1 MMHVSGGQLVERRR
15 QRGQSRQH
23 IRQHGRAESAQGDV
37 QRIAR
42 CERRGQIRRIVLVK
56 ASVDGHD
63 RARHCSPVGHETP
76 QSLKHLADA
85 LRAYGQ
91 CQELDGNRVSVG
103 GLAPKNGSARAGPE
117 RMLDTVAADGRWWN
131 VKKRTFPGHVMG
143 VSLPRES

>member
-1 MMHVSGGQLVERRR
+1 MVHVDSGQLVERRR

-23 IRQHGRAESAQGDV
+23 IRQHGGAESAQGDV

-42 CERRGQIRRIVLVK
+42 GERRGQIRRVVFVK
-56 ASVDGHD
+56 TCVDGHD

-76 QSLKHLADA
+76 QPLENLGDA
-85 LRAYGQ
+85 LGSYGQ
-91 CQELDGNRVSVG
+91 CQELDGNRVAFG

-131 VKKRTFPGHVMG
+131 VKKRTFPGHVIG
-143 VSLPRES
+143 ASLPRES